1 MNETLIFLKPD
12 AVIRRYVGART
23 LKILLDD
30 GIEFKAFQIFKPPES
45 FIANDHY
52 GIHKDRFFYNWLIG
66 YVTCGPI
73 AVAIV
78 TGNNVIE
85 KVRKLL
91 GATVPED
98 ALLDTIR
105 GRYGI
110 FGGINVVHA
119 SDSIETATNEINLW
133 KPLLKEEGFK
143 NVDIRI
149 NDYIDNYINW
159 PMIDC
164 LSYRELSEKIVTAEL
179 NEKEASRI
187 FTNLISKET
196 DIEETIINSFSEVML
211 ENCKLGR

>member
-23 LKILLDD
+23 LQILLDD
-30 GIEFKAFQIFKPPES
+30 GIEFKAFQIFQPSKS

-52 GIHKDRFFYNWLIG
+52 GIHEGRFFYNWLIG

-73 AVAIV
+73 AAAIV

-98 ALLDTIR
+98 ALPDTIR

-119 SDSIETATNEINLW
+119 SDSIETANNEINLW
-133 KPLLKEEGFK
+133 KPLLKEKGFK
-143 NVDIRI
+143 NVDIKL
-149 NDYIDNYINW
+149 NDYIDKYINW
-159 PMIDC
+159 PMIDSLHYRD
-164 LSYRELSEKIVTAEL
+164 LSKKVETGSL
-179 NEKEASRI
+179 NENEASRI

-196 DIEETIINSFSEVML
+196 DIEEKIINSFSEVMV